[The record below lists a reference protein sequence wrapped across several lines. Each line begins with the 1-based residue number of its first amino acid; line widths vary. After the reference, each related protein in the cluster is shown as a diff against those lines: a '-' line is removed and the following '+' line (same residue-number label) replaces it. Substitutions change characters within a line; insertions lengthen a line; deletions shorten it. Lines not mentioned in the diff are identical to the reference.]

1 MTERMSTI
9 DIDTLPVSLAG
20 DLDGAF
26 PDLVRM
32 LQDDVFSGALRM
44 TGNRADAED
53 ITQEAFVR
61 AYRALSGY
69 PAARIRDLQV
79 RGWVWTIAANLCR
92 NRARSRARK
101 PEMSMPDGMPVADA
115 SPGPEQIVLDLDGGE
130 RLAARV
136 ATLPWAQREAVVLRH
151 VVGLGYAEIGEALER
166 PVGTVKADVHRAI
179 ARLREM
185 VTPEEAL

>member
-1 MTERMSTI
+1 MNTI
-9 DIDTLPVSLAG
+9 DIDTLPAALAA
-20 DLDGAF
+20 DLDGTF

-32 LQDDVFSGALRM
+32 VQDDVFSGALRM

-53 ITQEAFVR
+53 IAQEAFAR

-101 PEMSMPDGMPVADA
+101 PEATLPDGLLVVDTK
-115 SPGPEQIVLDLDGGE
+115 PGPEQAAMALESGE
-130 RLAARV
+130 RLAAQV
-136 ATLPWAQREAVVLRH
+136 ASLPWAQREAVVLRH

-166 PVGTVKADVHRAI
+166 PVGTVKADVHRAL

-185 VTPEEAL
+185 VQPEETR